1 MPFFFFF
8 FRFLVIIRHL
18 LEWACFFGHTISL
31 DNGTF
36 LLVEILRL
44 PYDGWNIFTD
54 VIRMIGMKSWCSTV
68 YRDLYVDGRYYGAR
82 NYRFFGNLISIQLVI
97 Q

>member
-8 FRFLVIIRHL
+8 FFRIFFLVIIRHL
-18 LEWACFFGHTISL
+18 LEWACFFGRTISL

-68 YRDLYVDGRYYGAR
+68 YRDLYVDGRY
-82 NYRFFGNLISIQLVI
+82 RFFGNPISIQLVI

>member
-1 MPFFFFF
+1 MPFFFLFSFF
-8 FRFLVIIRHL
+8 FGNYTTFTRVGM
-18 LEWACFFGHTISL
+18 FFGHTISL